1 MTGSAL
7 AHTLDQL
14 QASLDPKLRQ
24 FGFRKHGR
32 IYNRS
37 TADGLTHVIG
47 FQMGRSDPPG
57 TIYIPGLRENLYGL
71 FAVNLGVYVPEVARD
86 HGGREAKSVVHEY
99 NCCIRTRLKRKA
111 NKDLWWTISDGGPLV
126 AEISELIQAEACR
139 YSSAS
144 KIEIKFSMSFKRRP
158 TAPSSWRCRES
169 FAPSSSCIAGNG
181 KKRGDFWQRRR
192 ATTRAIPAIALT
204 LLNWRI
210 GSELK
215 SGRSTS
221 RLAWPARL

>member
-14 QASLDPKLRQ
+14 QALLDPMLRQ

-126 AEISELIQAEACR
+126 AEISELIQAEALPLFQRFENRDQILDEFQAAPDSTELMAVPRIVCAIILLHR
-139 YSSAS
+139 GQREEARRLLAAQARDHTRNPGHRAYVTELAHRLG
-144 KIEIKFSMSFKRRP
+144 IEIGP
-158 TAPSSWRCRES
+158 
-169 FAPSSSCIAGNG
+169 
-181 KKRGDFWQRRR
+181 
-192 ATTRAIPAIALT
+192 
-204 LLNWRI
+204 
-210 GSELK
+210 
-215 SGRSTS
+215 
-221 RLAWPARL
+221 